1 MPKCCYRLSILLLLL
16 VSLTATAE
24 DSLVQQG
31 CRRGTPRPFTRS
43 AAVVRLPGG
52 DFYKGDLHQLV
63 VLASFADRSFKD
75 DEAQTLEQWDKIF
88 NTENLSEE
96 PFFGSVRDYFAAQS
110 YDQFRPVFD
119 LEYVVV
125 DSLAKYRSTKTD
137 DENSQF
143 LVDDIVDS
151 LLKRDID
158 WSLYDWNGDG
168 YINQLLIIYA
178 GKGSS
183 YGSFGGGYDAIWP
196 HQWWMSD
203 HKDPETGVYRDPLVV
218 TDYYGHDWF
227 VDCYCAVQELASNDS
242 YGAFGTLCHE
252 YSHCF
257 GFPDFYGGGGT
268 KFVGN
273 WDLMDYGNYNG
284 DGFHPCGYSAHER
297 WIMDWL
303 TPEELTTTA
312 TITDMPALTD
322 EGRAYLLRNDGY
334 DQEYYIVENRQQRG
348 WDQSLPGN
356 GIVIFHVDF
365 DPELWTSPYESA
377 NGGSVNHYEIFH
389 ANNKTSTYESS
400 NWGYPYQA
408 NDSLTNTS
416 KPAATLNNAN
426 IDGTKFMSKPI
437 TRMAV
442 TDGLASFDV
451 FIDTPSSILHLPSDF
466 SHQSSVLYRLGP
478 VTIVRDEKGRV
489 HKIIARHSSPSL
501 NSDTPKVFDVDPS
514 PLTQN
519 AGNAFVES
527 P

>member
-1 MPKCCYRLSILLLLL
+1 MPKYRYISLFLLLLF

-24 DSLVQQG
+24 DSPVRQG

-43 AAVVRLPGG
+43 AAASRQPGG

-63 VLASFADRSFKD
+63 VLAAFADRPFKD
-75 DEAQTLEQWDKIF
+75 DEVQTLEQWDKIF
-88 NTENLSEE
+88 NAENFSEE
-96 PFFGSVRDYFAAQS
+96 PFFGSVRDYFTAQS

-125 DSLAKYRSTKTD
+125 DSLAKYRSTVTD

-143 LVDDIVDS
+143 LVEDIVDS

-168 YINQLLIIYA
+168 YVNQLLIIYA
-178 GKGSS
+178 GKGSG
-183 YGSFGGGYDAIWP
+183 YGGFGGGYDAIWP

-203 HKDPETGVYRDPLVV
+203 HKDPVTHFYRDPLDV
-218 TDYYGHDWF
+218 TDGYRTWF
-227 VDCYCAVQELASNDS
+227 VDSYCAVQELASNNS

-257 GFPDFYGGGGT
+257 GLPDFYYGSK

-284 DGFHPCGYSAHER
+284 GGFHPCGYSAHER
-297 WIMDWL
+297 WLMDWL
-303 TPEELTTTA
+303 TPEELTTTT

-322 EGRAYLLRNDGY
+322 EGCAYLLRNDGY
-334 DQEYYIVENRQQRG
+334 DQEYYIVENRQQSG

-356 GIVIFHVDF
+356 GIVIFHIDF
-365 DPELWTSPYESA
+365 DPELWTSLDKST
-377 NGGSVNHYEIFH
+377 NGGGVNHYDIFH
-389 ANNKTSTYESS
+389 ANNKTDSYQSS
-400 NWGYPYQA
+400 GWGYPYQT

-451 FIDTPSSILHLPSDF
+451 FIDTPSSIDGPRSTF
-466 SHQSSVLYRLGP
+466 NVQCSTSSVLYRLGP

-489 HKIIARHSSPSL
+489 HKIISRHSSPS
-501 NSDTPKVFDVDPS
+501 TVRH
-514 PLTQN
+514 
-519 AGNAFVES
+519 
-527 P
+527 